1 MRIFLSLLLL
11 PTLSAQPAVSLAPS
25 PAKPLTDQKA
35 VVRDQE
41 IAIKGKV
48 LKYKSTTG
56 MMPLKTEVGEVE
68 AQLFYVAYTVEG
80 PNRPLTICFNGGPG
94 AGSLWLHLG
103 AIGPQRA
110 MMNDDGSLPPA
121 PYKMSP
127 NESTWLEKSDLVF
140 VDPVGTGFS
149 RARTA
154 EVGRKYFGL
163 RGDIESVGTFVRHYL
178 NQTKRWQ
185 SPLYIAGESYGTT
198 RAAGLSQWLVDH
210 GIALNGVM
218 LISTIMNFQTVR
230 FERGNDVAYATH
242 LPTYTAI
249 AWYHKKLPADLQK
262 DLRKAVEESRKF
274 ASGDY
279 QHLLYKGDTL
289 TPEERKR
296 GLDQLVRLTGLSRDF
311 LDHSELRVE
320 IQRFTKELL
329 RDRGLTVGRLDG
341 RLTGHE
347 GSATAETPTFDPS
360 LTAIRPPYTAIMN
373 QYAREQLGWED
384 EKEYF
389 ALGGGIT
396 APWDWGITQNGG
408 QGFADTSENLRAAL
422 ERNPHMR
429 VFIATGYYDL
439 ATPFHAVE
447 YTVSHMGLTP
457 ALRKNLQWSE
467 YEAGHMMYIHV
478 PSLKKLKADVDAYY
492 DESRR

>member
-1 MRIFLSLLLL
+1 MMRIFL
-11 PTLSAQPAVSLAPS
+11 LSFLVCPLFAQMAV
-25 PAKPLTDQKA
+25 KPMPEPKA
-35 VVRDQE
+35 EVRDAE
-41 IAIKGKV
+41 ITVKGKL

-56 MMPLKTEVGEVE
+56 MMPLKNEAGETE
-68 AQLFYVAYTVEG
+68 AQLFYVAYTVDG
-80 PNRPLTICFNGGPG
+80 PNRPLTVCFNGGPG

-121 PYKMSP
+121 PYRMSP
-127 NESTWLEKSDLVF
+127 NEATWLDQSDLVF

-149 RARTA
+149 RAKSSDVA
-154 EVGRKYFGL
+154 RKYFGV
-163 RGDIESVGTFVRHYL
+163 RGDIESIGTFIRQYL
-178 NQTKRWQ
+178 NQTKRCNR
-185 SPLYIAGESYGTT
+185 SLYIAGESYGTM

-230 FERGNDVAYATH
+230 FQKGNDVPYALH

-249 AWYHKKLPADLQK
+249 AWYHKKLPTDLQK
-262 DLRKAVEESRKF
+262 DLRKAVDESRKF

-279 QHLLYKGDTL
+279 QSLLFKGDAL

-311 LDHSELRVE
+311 LDHSDLRVE

-329 RDRGLTVGRLDG
+329 RDKGLTVGRLDG
-341 RLTGHE
+341 RLTGQE
-347 GSATAETPTFDPS
+347 GSATSETPSFDPS
-360 LTAIRPPYTAIMN
+360 MSAIRPPYTAIMN
-373 QYAREQLGWED
+373 AYAREQLGWQE

-408 QGFADTSENLRAAL
+408 QGYADTSENLRAAL
-422 ERNPHMR
+422 ERNPHMK
-429 VFIATGYYDL
+429 VFIAIGYYDL
-439 ATPFHAVE
+439 ATPFHAAE
-447 YTVSHMGLTP
+447 YTVSHMGLP
-457 ALRKNLQWSE
+457 ANLRKNLVWKD

-478 PSLKKLKADVDAYY
+478 PSLKKLKTDVDQFYQ
-492 DESRR
+492 ETHK

>member
-1 MRIFLSLLLL
+1 MRMLLSLLVVPGLL
-11 PTLSAQPAVSLAPS
+11 AQPAAN
-25 PAKPLTDQKA
+25 PAKPFTEQKT

-41 IAIKGKV
+41 IAIKGKP
-48 LKYKSTTG
+48 LKYKSATG
-56 MMPLKTEVGEVE
+56 MMPLRSDAGEIE

-127 NESTWLEKSDLVF
+127 NESTWLDKSDLVF

-149 RARTA
+149 RARSA
-154 EVGRKYFGL
+154 DVGRKYFGVN
-163 RGDIESVGTFVRHYL
+163 GDIESVGTFIRHYL

-185 SPLYIAGESYGTT
+185 SPLYVAGESYGTT

-210 GIALNGVM
+210 GIGLNGVM

-230 FERGNDVAYATH
+230 FQRGNDVPYATH

-279 QHLLYKGDTL
+279 QFLLYKGDVL

-296 GLDQLVRLTGLSRDF
+296 GIDQLARLTGLSREF
-311 LDHSELRVE
+311 LDHSELRIE

-341 RLTGHE
+341 RLTGQE
-347 GSATAETPTFDPS
+347 GSATAETPSFDPS
-360 LTAIRPPYTAIMN
+360 LTAIRPPYTAMMN
-373 QYAREQLGWED
+373 QYAREQLGWEED
-384 EKEYF
+384 KEYF

-396 APWDWGITQNGG
+396 SAWDWGITQNGG
-408 QGFADTSENLRAAL
+408 QGFADTSGNLRAAL
-422 ERNPHMR
+422 ERNPYMK

-447 YTVSHMGLTP
+447 YTVSHMGLP
-457 ALRKNLQWSE
+457 AALRKNLQWNE

-478 PSLKKLKADVDAYY
+478 PSLKKLKADIDAFY
-492 DESRR
+492 DSSGR

>member
-1 MRIFLSLLLL
+1 MMRILLTLLLVPGL
-11 PTLSAQPAVSLAPS
+11 WAQTPP
-25 PAKPLTDQKA
+25 KPMTEQKP
-35 VVRDQE
+35 VVREAE
-41 IAIKGKV
+41 ITVQGRP
-48 LKYKSTTG
+48 LKYKSTAGT
-56 MMPLKTEVGEVE
+56 MPLKNEAGEIE
-68 AQLFYVAYTVEG
+68 AQLFYVAYTVDG
-80 PNRPLTICFNGGPG
+80 PNRPLTVCFNGGPG

-110 MMNDDGSLPPA
+110 AMNDDGSLPPA
-121 PYKMSP
+121 PYKMLP

-149 RARTA
+149 RARSNDVA
-154 EVGRKYFGL
+154 RKYFGVN
-163 RGDIESVGTFVRHYL
+163 GDIESVGTFVRQYL
-178 NQTKRWQ
+178 NQTRRWQ

-218 LISTIMNFQTVR
+218 LISTVMNFQTLR
-230 FERGNDVAYATH
+230 FQRGNDIPYATH

-249 AWYHKKLPADLQK
+249 AWYHKKLPAELQK
-262 DLRKAVEESRKF
+262 DLRKAVDESRKF
-274 ASGDY
+274 AAGDY
-279 QHLLYKGDTL
+279 QLLLYKGDAL
-289 TPEERKR
+289 TAEERKR
-296 GLDQLVRLTGLSRDF
+296 GVDQLARLTGLSRDF
-311 LDHSELRVE
+311 LERSELRVE

-341 RLTGHE
+341 RLTGIE
-347 GSATAETPTFDPS
+347 GSPTAETPTFDPS
-360 LTAIRPPYTAIMN
+360 MTAIRPPYTAIMN
-373 QYAREQLGWED
+373 QYAREQLGWDE

-396 APWDWGITQNGG
+396 APWDWGVTQNGG
-408 QGFADTSENLRAAL
+408 QGYADTSANLRAAL
-422 ERNPHMR
+422 ERNPHMK

-447 YTVSHMGLTP
+447 YTVSHMGLP
-457 ALRKNLQWSE
+457 AALRKNLRWSE

-478 PSLKKLKADVDAYY
+478 PSLKKLKTDVDNFY
-492 DESRR
+492 DESRK

>member
-1 MRIFLSLLLL
+1 MRVLL
-11 PTLSAQPAVSLAPS
+11 PFLLVMTAWGQPAGAP
-25 PAKPLTDQKA
+25 KPLTEMKP
-35 VVRDQE
+35 VTRDQE
-41 IAIKGKV
+41 LMVRGKA
-48 LKYKSTTG
+48 LKYRSTTG
-56 MMPLKTEVGEVE
+56 MMPLKNEQGEIE

-80 PNRPLTICFNGGPG
+80 ANRPLTVCFNGGPG

-110 MMNDDGSLPPA
+110 AMNDDGSLPPA
-121 PYKMSP
+121 PYKMVP

-149 RARTA
+149 RARNQDTA
-154 EVGRKYFGL
+154 RRYFGV
-163 RGDIESVGTFVRHYL
+163 RGDIESIGTFVRNYL
-178 NQTKRWQ
+178 NQTKRWN
-185 SPLYIAGESYGTT
+185 SPLYVAGESYGTT

-218 LISTIMNFQTVR
+218 LVSTVMNFQTLR
-230 FERGNDVAYATH
+230 FQRGNDLTYATH

-249 AWYHKKLPADLQK
+249 AWYHKKLGPELQK

-279 QHLLYKGDTL
+279 QALLFKGDTL
-289 TPEERKR
+289 TAEERKR
-296 GLDQLVRLTGLSRDF
+296 GLDQLVRLTGLSREF
-311 LDHSELRVE
+311 LDRSDLRIE

-341 RLTGHE
+341 RLTGSE
-347 GSATAETPTFDPS
+347 GSPTAETPSFDPS
-360 LTAIRPPYTAIMN
+360 LTAIRPPYTAVMN
-373 QYAREQLGWED
+373 QYAREQLGWEE
-384 EKEYF
+384 EKEYY

-396 APWDWGITQNGG
+396 SAWDWGISQNGG
-408 QGFADTSENLRAAL
+408 QGYADTAENLRAAL
-422 ERNPHMR
+422 ERNPHMK
-429 VFIATGYYDL
+429 VWIAYGYYDL

-457 ALRKNLQWSE
+457 ALRKNIKWTD
-467 YEAGHMMYIHV
+467 YEGGHMMYIHV
-478 PSLKKLKADVDAYY
+478 PSLKKLKTDVDQFY
-492 DESRR
+492 DETKK